1 MTLQIDQ
8 EFKQRKIFELNK
20 KFNVDMYSTNLRAEK
35 LLEQDKKCRTEKKL
49 Y

>member
-20 KFNVDMYSTNLRAEK
+20 KFNVDVYSTNLRAEK
-35 LLEQDKKCRTEKKL
+35 LLEQDKKMQN
-49 Y
+49 

>member
-1 MTLQIDQ
+1 MRLQIDQ

-35 LLEQDKKCRTEKKL
+35 LLEQDKKMEN
-49 Y
+49 

>member
-1 MTLQIDQ
+1 MTLQIGQ

-35 LLEQDKKCRTEKKL
+35 LLEQDKKMQN
-49 Y
+49 

>member
-20 KFNVDMYSTNLRAEK
+20 KFNVDMYSTNLRLEK
-35 LLEQDKKCRTEKKL
+35 LLEQDKKMQN
-49 Y
+49 